1 MTTRRNVRTTIPR
14 EKGYDGYFLVVVV
27 LVVLLL
33 AAVVELLDSGSLLY
47 SLTLEGAKGLA
58 VMVDNTGSLD
68 FETATRLNLR
78 EDRKHVMVIIEIMP

>member
-1 MTTRRNVRTTIPR
+1 MKLAGLI
-14 EKGYDGYFLVVVV
+14 LACC
-27 LVVLLL
+27 LLSL
-33 AAVVELLDSGSLLY
+33 TGVQAAGVTPEINLTELLDSGSLFY

-78 EDRKHVMVIIEIMP
+78 EDRKYVMVIIEIQEEV